1 MKINLYYFNKMY
13 NKDYYLKNKE
23 YIIQRN
29 LQNYHEFYQEKYK
42 KNYLENKTYYSYLN
56 REYYEK
62 NKNDIFYKKMRKHID
77 TNIYIINEPVKLYF
91 D

>member
-13 NKDYYLKNKE
+13 DKNYYLKNKE

-42 KNYLENKTYYSYLN
+42 QNYLENKTYYSYLN

-62 NKNDIFYKKMRKHID
+62 IK
-77 TNIYIINEPVKLYF
+77 
-91 D
+91 